1 MQLSPH
7 FSLEEFT
14 ASDEAARKGIDN
26 TMPVELLTSALLSAQ
41 MMEKIRAKLSEIKGV
56 DVPIIPTSGFRCDE
70 LNAALGSK
78 PTSDH
83 PKAHAWDWRAPS
95 FGSPL
100 EICKALEPFIGE
112 LGIGQLIHEFG
123 TWVHTSDHPVEYP
136 INRVITIDRFG
147 TRAGLVPVR

>member
-14 ASDEAARKGIDN
+14 ESYEAVRHDIDN
-26 TMPVELLTSALLSAQ
+26 TLPVELLTSAMQSAL
-41 MMEKIRAKLSEIKGV
+41 MMEKIRAKLTQIKGV
-56 DVPIIPTSGFRCDE
+56 DVPIIPTSGYRCGE
-70 LNAALGSK
+70 LNAMVGSK

-83 PKAHAWDWRAPS
+83 PKAHAWDWKAPS

-123 TWVHTSDHPVEYP
+123 TWVHTSDYPVDDP
-136 INRVITIDRFG
+136 VNRVITIDRLG
-147 TRAGLVPVR
+147 TRAGLQPVR

>member
-14 ASDEAARKGIDN
+14 ESDQAARLGIDN
-26 TMPVELLTSALLSAQ
+26 TLPVELLTSAMMSAQ
-41 MMEKIRAKLSEIKGV
+41 MMEKIRAKLSAIKGV
-56 DVPIIPTSGFRCDE
+56 DVPIISSSGYRCDD
-70 LNAALGSK
+70 LNTAVGSS
-78 PTSDH
+78 PMSDH
-83 PKAHAWDWRAPS
+83 PRAHAWDWKAPS

-123 TWVHTSDHPVEYP
+123 RWVHTSDHPVVNP